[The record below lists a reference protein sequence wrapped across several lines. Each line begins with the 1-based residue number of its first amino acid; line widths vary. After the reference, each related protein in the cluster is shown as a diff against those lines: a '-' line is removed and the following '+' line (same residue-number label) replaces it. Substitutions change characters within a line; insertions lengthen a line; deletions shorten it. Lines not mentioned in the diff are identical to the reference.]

1 MNANEVVSR
10 KRPLSSTKGKKDS
23 KVRRICSTYT
33 VRPGLMKNTNGETD
47 MENTN
52 SSTEVCPQQLLLE
65 IIKSKGFVVDVVP
78 SLEIK
83 GFFSDFTDAE
93 MDAYDQDVLTAIRS
107 RNIDQL
113 RTFHE
118 SGRPLK
124 CSNQFGE
131 SLLHLACRRGFVDV
145 ARFLILEAGVPVQV
159 KDDYG
164 RTPLHDACWTCD
176 PNFELVELI
185 LKQSADLLFLCDRR
199 GHCPLSYT
207 RKEHWRLWTEF
218 LQSSTGQDLLSTVRT
233 PRGECVLNLP

>member
-1 MNANEVVSR
+1 MSPNGKVCR
-10 KRPLSSTKGKKDS
+10 KRPLSSTKAKAETKI
-23 KVRRICSTYT
+23 RRICSTYP
-33 VRPGLMKNTNGETD
+33 VRPGMMKNANGYGEMKT
-47 MENTN
+47 TG

-65 IIKSKGFVVDVVP
+65 IVKSKGVVVNVVP
-78 SLEIK
+78 SLELK

-185 LKQSADLLFLCDRR
+185 LSQSSDLLFLSDRR

-207 RKEHWRLWTEF
+207 RKEHWSAWTEF
-218 LQSSTGQDLLSTVRT
+218 LKSSTGQDLLSPVRLAE
-233 PRGECVLNLP
+233 RVH